1 MKSIEKL
8 FVQDTEQK
16 ELITKISALCGL
28 KQDIIKQVWQY
39 TFFNIYLSLLEQKDK
54 NLNEI
59 KLPYL
64 GKIMLRF
71 NDENSDIDKFILL
84 DQSFQDVIKNIRL
97 GNDTGLVQFF
107 QENFVNK
114 VIDNIIDS

>member
-1 MKSIEKL
+1 MKNVEKL
-8 FVQDTEQK
+8 FVQDAEQK

-39 TFFNIYLSLLEQKDK
+39 TFFNIYLNLLEQKDK
-54 NLNEI
+54 NISEI
-59 KLPYL
+59 KLPHI

-71 NDENSDIDKFILL
+71 KEGEQDFDKFILL
-84 DQSFQDVIKNIRL
+84 DQNFQEIIKNLRA

-107 QENFVNK
+107 QENFINK
-114 VIDNIIDS
+114 VIDNISET